1 MAQCVDVSIYLFI
14 YLLLRLHLQHM
25 EVPGLRVEW
34 EREFQEPRKQVPAQS
49 STRKLLAKKARVP
62 FESSKDTFSAA
73 FTAMSG

>member
-1 MAQCVDVSIYLFI
+1 
-14 YLLLRLHLQHM
+14 M

-73 FTAMSG
+73 FIAMSG